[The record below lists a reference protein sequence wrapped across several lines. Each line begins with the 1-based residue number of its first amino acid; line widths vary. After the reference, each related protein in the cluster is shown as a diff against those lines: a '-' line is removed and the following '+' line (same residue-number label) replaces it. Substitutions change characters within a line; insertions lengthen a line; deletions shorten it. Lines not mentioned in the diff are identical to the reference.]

1 VVAAAPAV
9 GAGRPL
15 TVAATDG
22 PRIGSN
28 TTVEAAEAISSP
40 LGTITISNE
49 VVAQIVS
56 RTAAESYGV
65 VAMAPRAAIGK
76 LLPER
81 PTRGIAVKGTPE
93 GLRID
98 LHVVVEYGL
107 NLAEVGTTI
116 RSRVAYEVTRLTGLR
131 VAAVEVHI
139 DDVRRSK

>member
-1 VVAAAPAV
+1 VASPHALEPV
-9 GAGRPL
+9 SAGP
-15 TVAATDG
+15 VATDG
-22 PRIGSN
+22 RRIRSN
-28 TTVEAAEAISSP
+28 TTVEAAEALSSE
-40 LGTITISNE
+40 LGKITIANE
-49 VVAQIVS
+49 AVAQIVA

-65 VAMAPRAAIGK
+65 VAMAPRAPLGK

-107 NLAEVGTTI
+107 NLAEVGATV
-116 RSRVAYEVTRLTGLR
+116 RSRVAYEVARLTGLT

-139 DDVRRSK
+139 EDVRQSG

>member
-1 VVAAAPAV
+1 VAPPNALE
-9 GAGRPL
+9 PL
-15 TVAATDG
+15 SVEPVATDG
-22 PRIGSN
+22 RRIRSN
-28 TTVEAAEAISSP
+28 TTVEAAEALSSE
-40 LGTITISNE
+40 LGKITIANE
-49 VVAQIVS
+49 AVAQIVA

-65 VAMAPRAAIGK
+65 VAMAPRAPLGK

-107 NLAEVGTTI
+107 NLAEVGATV
-116 RSRVAYEVTRLTGLR
+116 RSRVAYEVARLTGLT

-139 DDVRRSK
+139 EDVRQSG

>member
-1 VVAAAPAV
+1 M
-9 GAGRPL
+9 
-15 TVAATDG
+15 
-22 PRIGSN
+22 
-28 TTVEAAEAISSP
+28 EAAEAISSP

-49 VVAQIVS
+49 VVAQIVA

-65 VAMAPRAAIGK
+65 VAMAPRAPLGK

-116 RSRVAYEVTRLTGLR
+116 RSRVAYEITRLTGLR